1 MFKEIIIWAYSLYF
15 ISFGGYE
22 AYLCRN
28 SPTNLSDKNIN
39 IYLFIGIS
47 SILNIMYG
55 VNYIIRIFKK
65 LFKSNKYNIN
75 NTNRINIEQ
84 EIIKANRTIFS
95 FYYFKLYWIRN
106 FIRLLKISFGV
117 SSIYFFNLFQNS
129 KITFDYQ
136 NIYNVIIIEIFN
148 SLLIILVELLNFL
161 IFKYKIKRM
170 NYEIQYATSIDYYV
184 S

>member
-1 MFKEIIIWAYSLYF
+1 MFKEIIIWTYSLYF

-65 LFKSNKYNIN
+65 LFKSNKNIIN
-75 NTNRINIEQ
+75 NRINIEQ

-95 FYYFKLYWIRN
+95 CYYFKLYWIRN
-106 FIRLLKISFGV
+106 FIKLLKISFGF
-117 SSIYFFNLFQNS
+117 SSIYFFNLFKNS
-129 KITFDYQ
+129 NITIDYQ
-136 NIYNVIIIEIFN
+136 TIYNIILIEIFN
-148 SLLIILVELLNFL
+148 SLVIILVELLNFL
-161 IFKYKIKRM
+161 IFKHKIKRM

>member
-1 MFKEIIIWAYSLYF
+1 MFKEIIIWTYSLYF

-47 SILNIMYG
+47 SMLNLMYG

-65 LFKSNKYNIN
+65 LFKSNKNIIN
-75 NTNRINIEQ
+75 NRINIEQ

-95 FYYFKLYWIRN
+95 CYYFKLYWIRN
-106 FIRLLKISFGV
+106 FIKLLKISFGF
-117 SSIYFFNLFQNS
+117 SSIYFLIYL
-129 KITFDYQ
+129 KI
-136 NIYNVIIIEIFN
+136 VI
-148 SLLIILVELLNFL
+148 LQLIIKLF
-161 IFKYKIKRM
+161 II
-170 NYEIQYATSIDYYV
+170 S
-184 S
+184 